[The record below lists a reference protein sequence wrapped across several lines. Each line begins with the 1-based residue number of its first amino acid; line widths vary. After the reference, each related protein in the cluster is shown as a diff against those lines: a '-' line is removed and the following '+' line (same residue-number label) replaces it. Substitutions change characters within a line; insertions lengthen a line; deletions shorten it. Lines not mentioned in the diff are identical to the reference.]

1 MKEKLKLSVN
11 KEIIFEERAKEII
24 LNISNILKKLP
35 IEEKHETGL
44 YSSNCGAVLY
54 LLSESIYTNK
64 DNSVYINEIIH
75 RIMDSINNG
84 HKIHSFSGGIA
95 GFAWL
100 LEYLVRIEYFDRIEI
115 EVLDELDIF
124 LYKKM
129 IEEIK
134 KDNLDFL
141 HGAIGIGYYFL
152 KRIDKPKIKMYL
164 NELIIGI
171 NHHAIKNNNEIKW
184 QSILD
189 FNDNSTGYNLGLAHG
204 IPSYLVFLSKVYKL
218 GISINIVEDLLSGA
232 TNFLINNQNKKVNKI
247 SYFPVW
253 INEKNNTPSESS
265 RLAWCYGDLGISMAL
280 YQVSKVTDNKIL
292 EKLAIEVLL
301 NASNRRNLVS
311 EQVIDAGLCHGT
323 AGIAHIFNRMYRNTG
338 IEKFKETSDF
348 WIEETLKMAK
358 FDDGLAGYKAWHTE
372 KYGGWV
378 NEYGLLEGIAGIGLA
393 LISAVSDIEPKWDEC
408 LLLS

>member
-1 MKEKLKLSVN
+1 MRVFP
-11 KEIIFEERAKEII
+11 IF
-24 LNISNILKKLP
+24 ILKCDG
-35 IEEKHETGL
+35 IRNS
-44 YSSNCGAVLY
+44 SSN
-54 LLSESIYTNK
+54 SIG
-64 DNSVYINEIIH
+64 VY
-75 RIMDSINNG
+75 DSI
-84 HKIHSFSGGIA
+84 A
-95 GFAWL
+95 DA
-100 LEYLVRIEYFDRIEI
+100 
-115 EVLDELDIF
+115 IF
-124 LYKKM
+124 FNYK
-129 IEEIK
+129 
-134 KDNLDFL
+134 
-141 HGAIGIGYYFL
+141 
-152 KRIDKPKIKMYL
+152 
-164 NELIIGI
+164 
-171 NHHAIKNNNEIKW
+171 
-184 QSILD
+184 
-189 FNDNSTGYNLGLAHG
+189 
-204 IPSYLVFLSKVYKL
+204 PSR
-218 GISINIVEDLLSGA
+218 
-232 TNFLINNQNKKVNKI
+232 QNKKVNKI